1 MSPSQISAV
10 GYRSFSW
17 CGVNLCLMH
26 PKRRSVL
33 YSDLT
38 SLLRVDCA
46 ADDEDEQEG
55 GAAGGGGGGG
65 GQMLYIPGLGY
76 IPLANLA
83 NIPGLNLVNPRGG
96 GAAPA
101 PVPEGERDW
110 KGLSDM
116 PQVLQDT
123 IGDLFGAL
131 QEDGKSELTIL
142 MLGKGGVGKSSTLN
156 SILNERAANVTA
168 FQVAANRP
176 TTFSRRIPKDGFVLS
191 FIDTP
196 SLLRQDCVSDGALE
210 AVARVVSDKEIDAV
224 LYLDRLDTYSVDP
237 IDRALISGI
246 TRVLG
251 PSIWNNTVICLTRAS
266 DGSVPCGQ
274 DFEDHVAAR
283 EAALRKAVASACGS
297 SAEHVAFALVE
308 NSSHCPKNADGEKI
322 VPGEVPWVADLLEK
336 IVDVALNMAPYEYR
350 PAEAAKKA
358 NPNRRRKWLIPLIL
372 AAQVG
377 AKLLLDRVMDDDGCR
392 GDSSGPF
399 DPQTIEERRQELQEE
414 KARSKKGSRGSKRRG
429 AFEDDFI
436 EDGDDGS
443 LLFNDRLDEQDDDWD
458 V

>member
-1 MSPSQISAV
+1 ME
-10 GYRSFSW
+10 
-17 CGVNLCLMH
+17 
-26 PKRRSVL
+26 
-33 YSDLT
+33 
-38 SLLRVDCA
+38 CA
-46 ADDEDEQEG
+46 ADDEEEQEG
-55 GAAGGGGGGG
+55 GAAAAGGGGGG

-83 NIPGLNLVNPRGG
+83 NIPGLNLVNSRGG
-96 GAAPA
+96 GAASA

-110 KGLSDM
+110 KGLADM
-116 PQVLQDT
+116 PKVLQDT
-123 IGDLFGAL
+123 ISDLFGAL

-176 TTFSRRIPKDGFVLS
+176 TTFSRRVPKDGFVLT

-210 AVARVVSDKEIDAV
+210 AIARVVGDKEIDAV

-266 DGSVPCGQ
+266 DDSVPCGQ
-274 DFEDHVAAR
+274 DFEDHVAER
-283 EAALRKAVASACGS
+283 EAALRKAVATACGS
-297 SAEHVAFALVE
+297 SAEHIAFALIE
-308 NSSHCPKNADGEKI
+308 NSSQCPKNADGEKI
-322 VPGEVPWVADLLEK
+322 VPGEVPWVADVLEK

-350 PAEAAKKA
+350 PAEAARKS
-358 NPNRRRKWLIPLIL
+358 NPNRRRKWLIPLVL

-377 AKLLLDRVMDDDGCR
+377 AKLLLDRVMDEDGCR
-392 GDSSGPF
+392 GDSGGPF
-399 DPQTIEERRQELQEE
+399 DPQTVEERRQELKEE
-414 KARSKKGSRGSKRRG
+414 KARSKKGSKASKMKG
-429 AFEDDFI
+429 AFEDEYIDD
-436 EDGDDGS
+436 EGDGG
-443 LLFNDRLDEQDDDWD
+443 LLFNNPTFDEPDDDWD
-458 V
+458 M